1 MTSTIEDPAATTA
14 VPAPSHE
21 DVSAALATYDPT
33 AGTQG
38 LVVADQVRRF
48 QEFARVLSTSELL
61 PDGLRGKPANVFM
74 ALMQGLDLGL
84 RPMQALNLI
93 DVIKGKPAMNA
104 QGMRAQI
111 LAAGHRYRIVENTD
125 ERCTIAAHRKD
136 WPDDEWPETTFTI
149 EQAKQAGLAGGEN
162 WKKYPADMLLARA
175 TSRMAKAY
183 FSDVTNGLSSVEE
196 LLDIAPQPTRSLAE
210 VAAGRDQQP
219 AAGAADAEVGADGAP
234 IEDAVVVVVDEP
246 DDDEIRAA
254 VLEQARRRG
263 EPAVETE
270 GCVGCG
276 ALIPCDPPSACPGDT
291 GGADATD

>member
-1 MTSTIEDPAATTA
+1 MTATTEEQQRE
-14 VPAPSHE
+14 VPAPAEPTHE
-21 DVSAALATYDPT
+21 EVSTAFASYDPG

-48 QEFARVLSTSELL
+48 QEFARVLSQSELL

-149 EQAKQAGLAGGEN
+149 DQAKQAGLAGGEN

-196 LLDIAPQPTRSLAE
+196 LLDIAPPAATRTLAE
-210 VAAGRDQQP
+210 VAAEREKDKQPEQP
-219 AAGAADAEVGADGAP
+219 ATEVGADGQP
-234 IEDAVVVVVDEP
+234 VVDAEVI
-246 DDDEIRAA
+246 DDADDEEIRAA
-254 VLEQARRRG
+254 VLAEAARGGTGEMCECGQIPAHTIEQ
-263 EPAVETE
+263 
-270 GCVGCG
+270 
-276 ALIPCDPPSACPGDT
+276 CPT
-291 GGADATD
+291 GGVAPEGLSD